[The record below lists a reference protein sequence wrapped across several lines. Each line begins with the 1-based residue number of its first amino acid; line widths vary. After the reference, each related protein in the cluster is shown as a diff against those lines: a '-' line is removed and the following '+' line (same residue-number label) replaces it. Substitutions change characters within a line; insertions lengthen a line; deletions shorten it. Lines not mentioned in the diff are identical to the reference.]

1 MRSCSGHKGCLSI
14 QCPRGPTCSN
24 SSSPPTAQSVS
35 VQVQSPGRADISR
48 GRELDSWALAVQR
61 ECCVLPRDDMPHN
74 PPPGGD
80 AMLSMWEMRRMQ
92 APKHEEQRW
101 EEKRRSRTQS
111 LQLRTTLS
119 ACWLLCSPQLAAVTA
134 WASACLLLCRGP
146 LCNSYHPCH
155 SLLSCLLLPAGLPP
169 SLI

>member
-1 MRSCSGHKGCLSI
+1 MLCNLSLVAPLMRSCSGHRGCLSI

-48 GRELDSWALAVQR
+48 GRELDSWALAVQL
-61 ECCVLPRDDMPHN
+61 ECCVLPTDDMPHN

-101 EEKRRSRTQS
+101 GREEKKQDSITAAQNHSGCSR
-111 LQLRTTLS
+111 
-119 ACWLLCSPQLAAVTA
+119 SPQLAAATA
-134 WASACLLLCRGP
+134 WAPACL
-146 LCNSYHPCH
+146 
-155 SLLSCLLLPAGLPP
+155 PAPVSGTTVQ
-169 SLI
+169 